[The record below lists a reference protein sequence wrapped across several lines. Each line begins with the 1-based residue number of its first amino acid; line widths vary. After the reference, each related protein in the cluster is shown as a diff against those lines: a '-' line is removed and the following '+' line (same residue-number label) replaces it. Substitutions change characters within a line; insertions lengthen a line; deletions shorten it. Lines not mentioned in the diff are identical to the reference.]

1 MKKSLITIL
10 VILGVIIFAGIIL
23 IKSNGNIEQQLAKC
37 IGENSELYVQLGCN
51 ACGTQTDKFGENKK
65 YLNVIDC
72 WEEREKCSGI
82 EYTPTWII
90 EGEKYIGVYSIDK
103 LKELTGC

>member
-1 MKKSLITIL
+1 MKKSSVTIL
-10 VILGVIIFAGIIL
+10 IILGVIIFATIIL
-23 IKSNGNIEQQLAKC
+23 IKSNGNIDEELAKC

-72 WEEREKCSGI
+72 WKEREKCSGI

-90 EGEKYIGVYSIDK
+90 EGEKYIGVQSIDK